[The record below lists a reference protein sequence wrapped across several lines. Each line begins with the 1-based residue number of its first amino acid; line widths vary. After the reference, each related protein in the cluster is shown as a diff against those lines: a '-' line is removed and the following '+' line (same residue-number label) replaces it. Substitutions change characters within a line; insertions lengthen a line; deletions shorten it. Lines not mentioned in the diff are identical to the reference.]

1 MSQFSPGSHH
11 RSIRRRDLQTLLLP
25 KPGVLGG
32 IERLVVLGADAA
44 HEGLVFRGRVPRAS
58 DRPGGQAR
66 SNPAPSTPTC
76 SLTWTGGR
84 PSPSLPVFSPRPT
97 SGRTT
102 TAIRSVV
109 QTTRVL
115 VDAEVA
121 DGLHDLA
128 GVVAELHQGVEIG
141 APAGRLAL
149 ESRGGVVRVV
159 HLEEAEIHE
168 EGIGILCVRLTSI
181 DGDQCAC
188 RRLRQ
193 RT

>member
-1 MSQFSPGSHH
+1 MQSHM
-11 RSIRRRDLQTLLLP
+11 DWWPTFAKLAGLQP
-25 KPGVLGG
+25 PP
-32 IERLVVLGADAA
+32 
-44 HEGLVFRGRVPRAS
+44 HEWKDNNG
-58 DRPGGQAR
+58 
-66 SNPAPSTPTC
+66 
-76 SLTWTGGR
+76 
-84 PSPSLPVFSPRPT
+84 
-97 SGRTT
+97 
-102 TAIRSVV
+102 IRSVV

-115 VDAEVA
+115 VTEVA

>member
-1 MSQFSPGSHH
+1 MQSHM
-11 RSIRRRDLQTLLLP
+11 DWWPTFAKLAGLQP
-25 KPGVLGG
+25 PP
-32 IERLVVLGADAA
+32 
-44 HEGLVFRGRVPRAS
+44 HEWKDNNG
-58 DRPGGQAR
+58 
-66 SNPAPSTPTC
+66 
-76 SLTWTGGR
+76 
-84 PSPSLPVFSPRPT
+84 
-97 SGRTT
+97 
-102 TAIRSVV
+102 IRSVV

-115 VDAEVA
+115 VTEVA

-181 DGDQCAC
+181 DGDQVRVPEIAPKNLKSTRTPRRWHRRRSTARRSSSRCA
-188 RRLRQ
+188 RLPVLPRSPS
-193 RT
+193 RCARAEARW